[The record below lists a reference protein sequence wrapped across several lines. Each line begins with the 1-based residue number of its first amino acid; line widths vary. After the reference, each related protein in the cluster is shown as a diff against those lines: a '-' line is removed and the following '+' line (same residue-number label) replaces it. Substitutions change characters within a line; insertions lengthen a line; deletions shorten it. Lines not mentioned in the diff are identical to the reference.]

1 MRDKNYEA
9 FGQEAKSTILGT
21 IAKRVKIIAVFFITT
36 VFLIY
41 PLELADT
48 NSYFYDTKKAQITF
62 EIQGVPPEP
71 KVPVKPVEPNQGGVD
86 PDGEDPGKDDPGVK
100 DPSGGDPSGGDPS
113 GGDPSGGDPSGSD
126 PNGSDL
132 DEDHA
137 GKGDSTE

>member
-1 MRDKNYEA
+1 MRDKDYTN
-9 FGQEAKSTILGT
+9 FGQETKSTILGT
-21 IAKRVKIIAVFFITT
+21 IAKRAKIIAVFFVTT

-41 PLELADT
+41 PLKLADT

-62 EIQGVPPEP
+62 EIQGVPSES
-71 KVPVKPVEPNQGGVD
+71 KVPVKPVEPNRGVVD

-100 DPSGGDPSGGDPS
+100 DPSGGDPS